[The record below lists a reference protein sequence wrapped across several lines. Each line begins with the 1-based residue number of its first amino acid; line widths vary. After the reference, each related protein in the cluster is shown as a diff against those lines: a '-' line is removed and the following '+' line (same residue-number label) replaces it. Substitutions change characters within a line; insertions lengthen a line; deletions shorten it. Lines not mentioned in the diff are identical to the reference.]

1 MKAIHYIY
9 TLLAAAML
17 LASCTNDDTDFG
29 QLVPDRDFESLGVEL
44 DYSALT
50 EPQETVPADDNDYM
64 ENNTFDAVVS
74 ISFSGSTA
82 VVSGAGTGV
91 SVQTDG
97 AHVTVSSSTRSVE
110 YVLSGASSDGS
121 FKIYSRNKFKVVMNG
136 VQLHNP
142 HGAAVNSQCGKSMY
156 VVLADGTA
164 NKLSCGSDF
173 VFAGSEKQK
182 GAMFSEGQIL
192 FSGTGSLQ
200 VESAYKSGIASD
212 DYLLFR
218 PGVHIDVSS
227 TAGNG
232 LKANDGIYIRGG
244 VLNIQT
250 SADGGKAINC
260 EDSIKVSGGRTTAIA
275 TGTYLVEG
283 TDTTNVAALK
293 CDSSLIVS
301 GGAFYLKSSGR
312 GAKGIKANGDVLVSG
327 GDVRVLALGASSESS
342 PKAVKCDGKA
352 TVSGGS
358 FYAYS
363 KHSSA
368 ITADKGFSHADGSKS
383 SDIRGKWLYYVSY

>member
-1 MKAIHYIY
+1 
-9 TLLAAAML
+9 ML

-29 QLVPDRDFESLGVEL
+29 QLVPDRDFEPLGVEL

-50 EPQETVPADDNDYM
+50 EPQETVPADDNDYV

-74 ISFSGSTA
+74 ISFSGSMA

-173 VFAGSEKQK
+173 VFASRE
-182 GAMFSEGQIL
+182 
-192 FSGTGSLQ
+192 
-200 VESAYKSGIASD
+200 
-212 DYLLFR
+212 
-218 PGVHIDVSS
+218 
-227 TAGNG
+227 
-232 LKANDGIYIRGG
+232 
-244 VLNIQT
+244 
-250 SADGGKAINC
+250 
-260 EDSIKVSGGRTTAIA
+260 
-275 TGTYLVEG
+275 
-283 TDTTNVAALK
+283 
-293 CDSSLIVS
+293 
-301 GGAFYLKSSGR
+301 
-312 GAKGIKANGDVLVSG
+312 
-327 GDVRVLALGASSESS
+327 
-342 PKAVKCDGKA
+342 
-352 TVSGGS
+352 
-358 FYAYS
+358 
-363 KHSSA
+363 
-368 ITADKGFSHADGSKS
+368 
-383 SDIRGKWLYYVSY
+383 

>member
-1 MKAIHYIY
+1 
-9 TLLAAAML
+9 
-17 LASCTNDDTDFG
+17 
-29 QLVPDRDFESLGVEL
+29 
-44 DYSALT
+44 
-50 EPQETVPADDNDYM
+50 
-64 ENNTFDAVVS
+64 
-74 ISFSGSTA
+74 
-82 VVSGAGTGV
+82 
-91 SVQTDG
+91 
-97 AHVTVSSSTRSVE
+97 
-110 YVLSGASSDGS
+110 
-121 FKIYSRNKFKVVMNG
+121 MNG

-301 GGAFYLKSSGR
+301 GGALYLKSSGR